1 MGKYE
6 MGRTLGE
13 GHFGKVRLA
22 RHADTGRA
30 FAIKILDRQRILA
43 MKIDDQV
50 RACVS
55 RGRPRRRFL
64 TSFRPFASLVFLP
77 ITCMNTPPSALLL
90 TYRVAGRAQIKR
102 EIATL
107 KLLKH
112 PNVVR
117 LYEVKLL
124 SSLLCPLSIHS
135 VLLFF
140 LPCWNKEKK
149 KNNICRRRKKGK
161 GSLGKLINLRAGPM
175 TKQLGPVGHC
185 AVEQVACETRGRGKS

>member
-1 MGKYE
+1 MAASEGAMRMGKYE

-43 MKIDDQV
+43 MKIDE
-50 RACVS
+50 
-55 RGRPRRRFL
+55 
-64 TSFRPFASLVFLP
+64 
-77 ITCMNTPPSALLL
+77 
-90 TYRVAGRAQIKR
+90 QIKT

-117 LYEVKLL
+117 LYERLPQARPRYTW
-124 SSLLCPLSIHS
+124 SSS
-135 VLLFF
+135 
-140 LPCWNKEKK
+140 
-149 KNNICRRRKKGK
+149 
-161 GSLGKLINLRAGPM
+161 
-175 TKQLGPVGHC
+175 T
-185 AVEQVACETRGRGKS
+185 